1 MKIQNVKNYLDET
14 WFLCLELLICAIVGI
29 DIALRIYMIGLKRFT
44 KNTFNVIDILLSLFS
59 CIEIIIVGFDIF
71 FQSWSSILAF
81 IALLIRNLIMII
93 RIIIIMRRGMQSRAD
108 KTVIKIPTII
118 INREKESLSM
128 EEILETNLE
137 NIKVAYRARLDTLGE
152 EDEILESSQAT
163 NGSIWKGRMSQSQ
176 RINSEQK

>member
-1 MKIQNVKNYLDET
+1 
-14 WFLCLELLICAIVGI
+14 
-29 DIALRIYMIGLKRFT
+29 
-44 KNTFNVIDILLSLFS
+44 
-59 CIEIIIVGFDIF
+59 
-71 FQSWSSILAF
+71 
-81 IALLIRNLIMII
+81 
-93 RIIIIMRRGMQSRAD
+93 MRRGMQSRAD